1 MLLAS
6 ERELQKS
13 VALNIGAGVSSP
25 APSVFGQAQSRV
37 TTVQSVTYVAGPVT
51 VQ

>member
-25 APSVFGQAQSRV
+25 ASLCSDKLSRE
-37 TTVQSVTYVAGPVT
+37 
-51 VQ
+51 